1 MSVEFGSR
9 RGLSTARQ
17 TDDAR
22 IAMMTTW
29 SNSGRAMSQLVN
41 LRVGP
46 CGLKQK
52 RE

>member
-1 MSVEFGSR
+1 MSIEVGSR

-17 TDDAR
+17 TDEAR
-22 IAMMTTW
+22 IARMTTW

-41 LRVGP
+41 LRVGLY
-46 CGLKQK
+46 GLKQK